1 VSQHPRP
8 YFNGQLTVMGYTL
21 RSQEHRYVEW
31 RSVASGEIVAQEL
44 YESATSGAEVRNV
57 IDDPLTH
64 SARRRLEAA
73 AQRLAPPLPQAA
85 L

>member
-1 VSQHPRP
+1 MSQHPRP

-44 YESATSGAEVRNV
+44 YESASSAAEVRNV
-57 IDDPLTH
+57 IDAPLRQ
-64 SARRRLEAA
+64 SARLRLEAA
-73 AQRLAPPLPQAA
+73 ALRLAPPLRQPA